1 MQIRRHWACAALAL
15 ATLATG
21 LIATVAPAPSAT
33 ADATYYP
40 SLPNGFRS
48 VGYLTSGAGT
58 VSSIQFSKLTHVN
71 YAFVHPNA
79 DGTLQ
84 AVPNPSKLSSLVSS
98 GHSKGVKV
106 LLAAGGW
113 NNGDDSAFE
122 ALAASS
128 SRRTTF
134 VNALVGLVNQY
145 GLDGIDM
152 DWEYP
157 DPGTSASNFATLMQ
171 QLSSALHSKGKL
183 LTAAVTARATT
194 AEGVPTAVFGY
205 VDFLNIMAYDSGTP
219 HANYQWSIDAA
230 NMWKARGL
238 PAGKTVLG
246 VPFYS
251 RPGQKSYAELIAI
264 DPAYAWEDCVQVSGT
279 WECYNGIPTIR
290 KKTKWAMAN
299 AGGVMYW
306 QLAQDTTD
314 STSLVNAIYQVA
326 ITG

>member
-1 MQIRRHWACAALAL
+1 MKISTRWACAALAL
-15 ATLATG
+15 ATVTTALV
-21 LIATVAPAPSAT
+21 ATVAPAPPAGAAASAV
-33 ADATYYP
+33 
-40 SLPNGFRS
+40 LPNGFRS
-48 VGYLTSGAGT
+48 VGYLTSGAGS
-58 VSSIQFSKLTHVN
+58 VSSIQFGKLTHVN
-71 YAFVHPNA
+71 YAFVRPNSN
-79 DGTLQ
+79 GTLQ
-84 AVPNPSKLSSLVSS
+84 AVPNSPKLSSLVST
-98 GHSKGVKV
+98 GHNQGVKV
-106 LLAAGGW
+106 LLAVGGW
-113 NNGDDSAFE
+113 NNGDDTAFE
-122 ALAASS
+122 TLAANSTS
-128 SRRTTF
+128 RTTF
-134 VNALVGLVNQY
+134 VNALVGLINQY

-157 DPGTSASNFATLMQ
+157 DPGASATNFTKLMQ
-171 QLSSALHSKGKL
+171 QLSGALRPKGKL

-194 AEGVPTAVFGY
+194 ANGVQPAVFGY

-251 RPGQKSYAELIAI
+251 RPSEKSYAQLIALN
-264 DPAYAWEDCVQVSGT
+264 PAYAWEDCVSVSGT

-306 QLAQDTTD
+306 QLAQDTTG

-326 ITG
+326 IGQG